1 LTLPPP
7 TGERRWRRGQ
17 PWAVQGHRTRRVIRR
32 FDTWTVLKVSLC
44 FYFCAVVVL
53 LVAGVVLWNVASTF
67 NVISNV
73 EKFIRSLFDLQ
84 TFRLRPWVI
93 LEYSGLGGLV
103 IVFLGT
109 GINVLLSVVYN
120 LISDV
125 FGGVQVIVLQDQDD

>member
-1 LTLPPP
+1 
-7 TGERRWRRGQ
+7 
-17 PWAVQGHRTRRVIRR
+17 VQGHRTRRIIRR
-32 FDTWTVLKVSLC
+32 FDTWTVLKVSVC
-44 FYFCAVVVL
+44 FYLCAVVVL
-53 LVAGVVLWNVASTF
+53 LVAGVVLWNVAATF

-93 LEYSGLGGLV
+93 LEYSALGGLV